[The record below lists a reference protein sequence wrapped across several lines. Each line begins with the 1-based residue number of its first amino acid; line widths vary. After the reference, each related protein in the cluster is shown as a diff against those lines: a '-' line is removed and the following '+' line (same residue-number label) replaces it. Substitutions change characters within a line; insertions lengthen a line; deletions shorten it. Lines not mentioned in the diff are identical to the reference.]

1 MKKLLGFMMTV
12 IMGLAV
18 YNCDEPIPSY
28 NMTVNLVLPSGF
40 TLASVPAGVEIKILN
55 TQTARETKLITDAS
69 GSVTEL
75 FVQGNYNIS
84 TSFTI
89 AVGTDE
95 YVFNGVMNDYLLA
108 QESTASLA
116 LVLADNT
123 GGFIL
128 KEIYFS
134 GSKTPDAKSYYDDQ
148 FHEVYNNSNDTL
160 YADGLCIGCMQQ
172 TSTNPNAWV
181 KTDGTTPLDQ
191 LPITFHVWI
200 IPGTGKEHPVYPG
213 KSIVIAMDGI
223 NHKSDPNGNPNSPVN
238 LGNADWEAYVDVA
251 GKDID
256 APGVPN
262 MTMMYTTSA
271 TMYDWIHSVFGYAT
285 IIFRL
290 PVAWQTYVANTANFM
305 TLPGSTSSTK
315 YFMVDKSYVIDGVEI
330 VRVEQDKRYKRLPT
344 TIDAGYTYLDG
355 GTYCSKSVRRKAKL
369 IVDGRVIYKDTN
381 NSTEDF
387 LHDVNPTPGV
397 NPTAVE
403 N

>member
-1 MKKLLGFMMTV
+1 MKKLLLIMMIV
-12 IMGLAV
+12 ILGLSV
-18 YNCDEPIPSY
+18 YNCEEVTPSY
-28 NMTVNLVLPSGF
+28 NMTVQLVLPDGF
-40 TLASVPAGVEIKILN
+40 TLATVPAGVEVKILN
-55 TQTARETKLITDAS
+55 TTTARETKVTTDAS
-69 GSVTEL
+69 GAVTML
-75 FVQGNYNIS
+75 LVQGNYSIG

-89 AVGTDE
+89 KVGNDE
-95 YVFNGVMNDYLLA
+95 YVFNGVVNDYLLA
-108 QESTASLA
+108 QVSTVTVK

-160 YADGLCIGCMQQ
+160 YADGLCIGCLQQ
-172 TSTNPNAWV
+172 TSTNPNVWV
-181 KTDGTTPLDQ
+181 KTDGTFMDQ

-200 IPGTGKEHPVYPG
+200 IPGTGRQHPVYPG

-223 NHKSDPNGNPNSPVN
+223 NHKTDANGNPNSPVN

-330 VRVEQDKRYKRLPT
+330 VRAEQDKRYKRLPNE
-344 TIDAGYTYLDG
+344 IDAGYTYLDG

-369 IVDGRVIYKDTN
+369 IVAGRVIYKDTN

-387 LHDVNPTPGV
+387 LHDVTPTPGV